1 MNESLRFIQIASNC
15 ILFENIE
22 VLGLFTRDSY
32 EGAQS
37 NVNGDEVRV
46 SNLHAKMLRNT

>member
-1 MNESLRFIQIASNC
+1 MNQIYSNGLKLY
-15 ILFENIE
+15 LFSFRVIHCPGDNN
-22 VLGLFTRDSY
+22 Y

-46 SNLHAKMLRNT
+46 